1 MLPDNWMP
9 EPVAPDQ
16 PASALRQVPL
26 ARLVFPDAQDQRV
39 IEAAGTLSR
48 CGWARPT
55 LLANPLTL
63 REHCAQHRIT
73 FPALRVID
81 PANSPS
87 IDAYADQLRQ
97 RRPGMTQESVRS
109 KLADPLWFAAMMLV
123 CGDADYC
130 IAGNLSSTA
139 SVLRAALKVIGLSE
153 GNHTLSSMFFML
165 APDRSHVFGFA
176 DCGVVPKPTVEQLA
190 DIAISTA
197 GTFFNVTG
205 EQPRVAMLSFSTL
218 GSARHA
224 SAELV
229 AQATVLARTRRP
241 DLLIDGELQ
250 FDAAFVPAVAARKA
264 PDSPVAGK
272 ANVFIFPSLSEGNI
286 AYKIAER
293 LGGYTALGPMLQGL
307 QRPMHDLSRGCSA
320 SDIVQVSLLAMKMAP
335 RADARMPP
343 SAPLATAIQPRH
355 TGQQQRLVS
364 V

>member
-1 MLPDNWMP
+1 MKLITSCKDW
-9 EPVAPDQ
+9 ARTH
-16 PASALRQVPL
+16 PARV
-26 ARLVFPDAQDQRV
+26 VFPDAMDQRV
-39 IEAAGTLSR
+39 IEAACHLNR

-55 LLANPLTL
+55 LLASPMTL
-63 REHCAQHRIT
+63 REHCTANGIGYGG
-73 FPALRVID
+73 LRVID
-81 PANSPS
+81 PANSPKL
-87 IDAYADQLRQ
+87 DLYATGLRE
-97 RRPGMTQESVRS
+97 RHPEMSDESARVR
-109 KLADPLWFAAMMLV
+109 LTDPLWYAAMMLV
-123 CGDADYC
+123 NGDTDYC

-139 SVLRAALKVIGLSE
+139 SVLRAALRVIGLSA
-153 GNHTLSSMFFML
+153 GNQTLSSMFFML
-165 APDRSHVFGFA
+165 PPDHSHVFGFA

-197 GTFFNVTG
+197 GTFANVTG

-229 AQATVLARTRRP
+229 AQATALAKTRRP

-293 LGGYTALGPMLQGL
+293 LGGYTALGPMIQGL
-307 QRPMHDLSRGCSA
+307 RLPMHDLSRGCSA
-320 SDIVQVSLLAMKMAP
+320 NDIVQVSLLAMKMTPKLENPKPHPSPASTF
-335 RADARMPP
+335 RAGE
-343 SAPLATAIQPRH
+343 
-355 TGQQQRLVS
+355 TGHLGRLLS

>member
-1 MLPDNWMP
+1 MSLIASCEDW
-9 EPVAPDQ
+9 ARTH
-16 PASALRQVPL
+16 PARV
-26 ARLVFPDAQDQRV
+26 VFPDALDARV
-39 IEAAGTLSR
+39 IEAACQLNR

-55 LLANPLTL
+55 LLANPMALRDHCTL
-63 REHCAQHRIT
+63 NGIGYGG
-73 FPALRVID
+73 LRVID
-81 PANSPS
+81 PANAPK
-87 IDAYADQLRQ
+87 IDLYVASLRE
-97 RRPGMTQESVRS
+97 RRPEMSDEDARA
-109 KLADPLWFAAMMLV
+109 KLTDPLWHAAMMLV
-123 CGDADYC
+123 NGDTDYC

-139 SVLRAALKVIGLSE
+139 SVLRAALRVIGLSE
-153 GNHTLSSMFFML
+153 GNKTLSSMFFML
-165 APDRSHVFGFA
+165 PPDRSHVFGFA

-197 GTFFNVTG
+197 ETFANVTG

-218 GSARHA
+218 GSAQHA

-229 AQATVLARTRRP
+229 AQATALAKSRRP

-293 LGGYTALGPMLQGL
+293 LGSYTALGPMIQGL
-307 QRPMHDLSRGCSA
+307 RLPMHDLSRGCSA
-320 SDIVQVSLLAMKMAP
+320 NDIVQVSLLAMKMAP
-335 RADARMPP
+335 KSHLPP
-343 SAPLATAIQPRH
+343 ATAVKASE
-355 TGQQQRLVS
+355 TGQPKRLLS

>member
-1 MLPDNWMP
+1 MSLITSCEDW
-9 EPVAPDQ
+9 ARSH
-16 PASALRQVPL
+16 PARV
-26 ARLVFPDAQDQRV
+26 VFPDALDQRV
-39 IEAAGTLSR
+39 IEAACHLNR

-55 LLANPLTL
+55 LLANPMVL
-63 REHCAQHRIT
+63 RQHCAVNGIGYGG
-73 FPALRVID
+73 LRVID
-81 PANSPS
+81 PANSPKMDPYTAS
-87 IDAYADQLRQ
+87 LRE
-97 RRPGMTQESVRS
+97 RRPEMSDESARA
-109 KLADPLWFAAMMLV
+109 KLTDPLWYAAMMLV
-123 CGDADYC
+123 NGDADYC

-139 SVLRAALKVIGLSE
+139 SVLRAALRVIGLSA
-153 GNHTLSSMFFML
+153 GNKTLSSMFFML
-165 APDRSHVFGFA
+165 PPDQSHVFGFA

-197 GTFFNVTG
+197 ETFANVTG

-229 AQATVLARTRRP
+229 AQATALAKTRRP

-293 LGGYTALGPMLQGL
+293 LGGYTALGPMIQGL
-307 QRPMHDLSRGCSA
+307 RLPMHDLSRGCSA
-320 SDIVQVSLLAMKMAP
+320 NDIVQVSLLAMKMAP
-335 RADARMPP
+335 QGESPKPHLPP
-343 SAPLATAIQPRH
+343 ATAVKASE
-355 TGQQQRLVS
+355 TGRLERLLS
-364 V
+364 A

>member
-1 MLPDNWMP
+1 MQLIQACEDW
-9 EPVAPDQ
+9 ARAH
-16 PASALRQVPL
+16 PARV
-26 ARLVFPDAQDQRV
+26 VFPDALDQRV
-39 IEAAGTLSR
+39 IEAAGILNHCS
-48 CGWARPT
+48 WARPT
-55 LLANPLTL
+55 LLANPMTL
-63 REHCAQHRIT
+63 RDHCLKHSIGY
-73 FPALRVID
+73 PALRVID
-81 PANSPS
+81 PVSSPK
-87 IDAYADQLRQ
+87 IDAYATSLAG
-97 RRPGMTQESVRS
+97 RRPELDDQGARD

-165 APDRSHVFGFA
+165 PPDHSHVFGFA

-197 GTFFNVTG
+197 ATFANVTG
-205 EQPRVAMLSFSTL
+205 EIPRVAMLSFSTL
-218 GSARHA
+218 GSAKHA

-229 AQATVLARTRRP
+229 AQATALARTRQP
-241 DLLIDGELQ
+241 GLLIDGELQ
-250 FDAAFVPAVAARKA
+250 FDAAFLPAVAARKA

-272 ANVFIFPSLSEGNI
+272 AHVFIFTSLSEGNI

-293 LGGYTALGPMLQGL
+293 LGGYTALGPMIQGL

-335 RADARMPP
+335 IH
-343 SAPLATAIQPRH
+343 AIQMAHLPPPNTVNLVRETGPPR
-355 TGQQQRLVS
+355 RPLLV
-364 V
+364 

>member
-1 MLPDNWMP
+1 MP
-9 EPVAPDQ
+9 TQVAHDQ
-16 PASALRQVPL
+16 PGSAVHQAQP
-26 ARLVFPDAQDQRV
+26 ARVVFPDAQDQRV
-39 IEAAGTLSR
+39 IEAAATLSR

-55 LLANPLTL
+55 LLANPLNL
-63 REHCAQHRIT
+63 RDHCAQHRLS

-81 PANSPS
+81 PASSPDL
-87 IDAYADQLRQ
+87 DAYADQLHQ
-97 RRPGMTQESVRS
+97 RRPKVSLAAVRS

-139 SVLRAALKVIGLSE
+139 SVLRAALKVVGLSE

-165 APDRSHVFGFA
+165 PPDRSHVFGFA

-197 GTFFNVTG
+197 GTFGNVTG

-229 AQATVLARTRRP
+229 AQATVLAKNRRP

-335 RADARMPP
+335 RADGRMPP
-343 SAPLATAIQPRH
+343 SPPLAMVLKPRETGQPR
-355 TGQQQRLVS
+355 RLLS

>member
-1 MLPDNWMP
+1 VQLIQACEDW
-9 EPVAPDQ
+9 ARAH
-16 PASALRQVPL
+16 PARV
-26 ARLVFPDAQDQRV
+26 VFPDALDQRV
-39 IEAAGTLSR
+39 IEAAGILNR
-48 CGWARPT
+48 CGWARST
-55 LLANPLTL
+55 LLASPMTL
-63 REHCAQHRIT
+63 RDHCVKHRMGY
-73 FPALRVID
+73 PALRVLD
-81 PANSPS
+81 PASSPK
-87 IDAYADQLRQ
+87 IDTYAASLLK
-97 RRPGMTQESVRS
+97 RRPEMTHETAHR

-123 CGDADYC
+123 SGDVDYC

-153 GNHTLSSMFFML
+153 GNHTLSSVFFML
-165 APDRSHVFGFA
+165 PPDRSHVFGFA

-197 GTFFNVTG
+197 ATFANVTG
-205 EQPRVAMLSFSTL
+205 ETPRVAMLSFSTL

-229 AQATVLARTRRP
+229 AQATALAKSRRP

-293 LGGYTALGPMLQGL
+293 LGGYTALGPMIQGL

-335 RADARMPP
+335 IHTSQKPYLPIPNTATLARETGPP
-343 SAPLATAIQPRH
+343 WRPL
-355 TGQQQRLVS
+355 LV
-364 V
+364 